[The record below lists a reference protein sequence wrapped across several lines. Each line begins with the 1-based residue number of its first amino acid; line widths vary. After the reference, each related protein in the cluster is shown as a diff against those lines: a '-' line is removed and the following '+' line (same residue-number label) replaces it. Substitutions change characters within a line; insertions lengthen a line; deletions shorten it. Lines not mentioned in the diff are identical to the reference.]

1 MAVLNSQGKPVSGSN
16 TGATAAPG
24 ANKFGRVEPT
34 TVDLNATGLKAGKR
48 SKLDPTEDAWANSAP
63 PPKGEYTL
71 KVFLAKDG
79 MKMGLIDLKDEDS
92 VFYEAELETKV
103 KHDNPEYDNFTVF
116 SRVSTKIGRG
126 KNISTMAGLINKMGY
141 KLPDEATPLQIAK
154 LLKAAIAKEPVLY
167 NNMLDWSGWSQ
178 NDNKV
183 ICTSMDD
190 FPEDEE
196 GNPVHEFTITNKDG
210 GREKIQAKLKIRVW
224 GSKKANPV
232 ATTAGKANGKAVV
245 EDTGEA
251 EEAIQPVSAK
261 AKAATP
267 AAAPKGLA
275 TGKPKPKAQPAPE
288 PDIEEETEEVEEVAA
303 NEEEELALDED

>member
-1 MAVLNSQGKPVSGSN
+1 MAVLNSQGKPVLGSSQSN
-16 TGATAAPG
+16 TVAAG
-24 ANKFGRVEPT
+24 GNFGRPELKS
-34 TVDLNATGLKAGKR
+34 VDLNATGLKAGKK

-71 KVFLAKDG
+71 KVYLAKDG
-79 MKMGLIDLKDEDS
+79 MKMGLIKPDDEDS
-92 VFYEAELETKV
+92 VFYEAELETKI

-141 KLPDEATPLQIAK
+141 KLPEEATPLQIAK

-210 GREKIQAKLKIRVW
+210 GREKIQARVKIRVW
-224 GSKKANPV
+224 GSKKANPI
-232 ATTAGKANGKAVV
+232 AAGKPNGKAVV
-245 EDTGEA
+245 EDTEEA
-251 EEAIQPVSAK
+251 EEAPANVKPVSAK
-261 AKAATP
+261 TGKTAAP
-267 AAAPKGLA
+267 AAPKGPS
-275 TGKPKPKAQPAPE
+275 TGKPKAKAQPE

-303 NEEEELALDED
+303 ATDEEELALDED